1 MSIPLHLVT
10 GFFGSGKT
18 SFLKHYLDQFGGD
31 KRIAIVQNEFSP
43 VNIDGR
49 ELKLSDDY
57 QILEVNNGSVFC
69 VCLLG
74 SFIDS
79 LSSFIDDVKPDEI
92 IMEASG
98 MSDPIGVGQM
108 FQSAKLRD
116 KVYLGYVWA
125 IVDVF
130 NYHKLSALRTRLNHQ
145 LRVADAIVLNK
156 IDLVDEDYD
165 SVAEEV
171 KKVNPFA
178 RILKTSFGKIDLSV
192 MKKGLKFF
200 PDLGKG
206 SQGRP
211 DLESV
216 VIKSS
221 KNISLKNL
229 NSFLESLKPDI
240 LRGKGFVKLE
250 EGDTAFV
257 QGVFDEYEIRNIP
270 DLSEPT
276 ELVLIGKFPDNI
288 KFQLLFEEYCNES
301 F

>member
-18 SFLKHYLDQFGGD
+18 SFLKHYIDQFGGQ

-49 ELKLSDDY
+49 ELKFSGDY

-79 LSSFIDDVKPDEI
+79 LSAFIDEVKPDEI

-108 FQSAKLRD
+108 FQSEKLRD

-130 NYHKLSALRTRLNHQ
+130 NYHKLSALRSRLNHQ

-200 PDLGKG
+200 PDLGEG

-216 VIKSS
+216 VIKS
-221 KNISLKNL
+221 NREISRNNL
-229 NSFLESLKPDI
+229 NRFIEEYKDEI
-240 LRGKGFVKLE
+240 MRCKGFVKIE
-250 EGDTAFV
+250 KGQTAFV
-257 QGVFDEYEIRNIP
+257 QGVFGDFEIEDIHP
-270 DLSEPT
+270 LSEPT
-276 ELVLIGKFPDNI
+276 EFVIIGKFSGRDN
-288 KFQLLFEEYCNES
+288 FQLLFEKYCN
-301 F
+301 